1 MIHSRMIPR
10 IISSNRRKI
19 NTDINRLAESDIGS
33 KSIQKLGFLTPKVR
47 DALQIIGVASSVA
60 ALTFQTTVLYP
71 WHEKISEDVKSL
83 AHIVSFPPPTCPYN
97 KTALALYPHEFDK
110 YIKQR

>member
-33 KSIQKLGFLTPKVR
+33 KSIHLGFLTPKVR
-47 DALQIIGVASSVA
+47 DILQIIGVVSSVA

-71 WHEKISEDVKSL
+71 WHEKISEDVKKL
-83 AHIVSFPPPTCPYN
+83 AHIVSLPPPTCPYN

-110 YIKQR
+110 YIK